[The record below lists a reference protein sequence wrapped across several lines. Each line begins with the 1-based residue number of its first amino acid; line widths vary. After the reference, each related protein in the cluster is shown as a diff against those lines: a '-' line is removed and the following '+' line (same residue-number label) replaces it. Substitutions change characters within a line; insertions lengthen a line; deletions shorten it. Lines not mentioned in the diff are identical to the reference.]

1 MVKEKT
7 KKMKRSFKEVWT
19 EFKQFINRGNALNL
33 AVGVV
38 IGGAF
43 SAIVTSVTNILLSV
57 CTWAV
62 PGGLNGLITVLP
74 ALSDSQKGLAGI
86 GQTFASADLTSIA
99 ESYVTAQFPGE
110 EITPTIIQNGI
121 SDITSKY
128 TLYGNVYVYNQCAT
142 INWGSFINAVIS
154 FLIIALTLFII
165 IKVFKYVKQKRL
177 EALQDAK
184 AQGYITADKIN
195 ARYRNLRLTNS
206 EIKRLHILLNAGVP
220 KKDIAKL
227 LRISVDSI
235 RRIEKDLAE
244 LGA

>member
-1 MVKEKT
+1 MTKEK
-7 KKMKRSFKEVWT
+7 KSKLKSWWS
-19 EFKQFINRGNALNL
+19 EFKAFISRGSILDM

-86 GQTFASADLTSIA
+86 GQTFASSDLTSIA
-99 ESYVTAQFPGE
+99 ENYVTAQFPGE
-110 EITPTIIQNGI
+110 EITPAIIQNGI

-128 TLYGNVYVYNQCAT
+128 TLYGNTYVYNQCAT

-154 FLIIALTLFII
+154 FLIIALTLFVI
-165 IKVFKYVKQKRL
+165 IKVFEYVKQKRL
-177 EALQDAK
+177 EFE
-184 AQGYITADKIN
+184 N
-195 ARYRNLRLTNS
+195 NLREQYYLKHPEERPAPVEPGKPEPKEIDVLN
-206 EIKRLHILLNAGVP
+206 EIKNELKQLNTNL
-220 KKDIAKL
+220 KEKEQLDKQKTIN
-227 LRISVDSI
+227 SI
-235 RRIEKDLAE
+235 RRNRYY
-244 LGA
+244 

>member
-1 MVKEKT
+1 MAKEK
-7 KKMKRSFKEVWT
+7 KSKLKSWWS
-19 EFKQFINRGNALNL
+19 EFKSFISRGSVLDM

-86 GQTFASADLTSIA
+86 GQTFSASDLTSIA

-154 FLIIALTLFII
+154 FLIIALTLFVI

-177 EALQDAK
+177 EFE
-184 AQGYITADKIN
+184 N
-195 ARYRNLRLTNS
+195 NLREQYYLKHPEERPAPVEPGKPEPKEIDVLN
-206 EIKRLHILLNAGVP
+206 EIKNELKQLNTNL
-220 KKDIAKL
+220 KEKEQLEKQKTIN
-227 LRISVDSI
+227 SI
-235 RRIEKDLAE
+235 RRNRYY
-244 LGA
+244 